1 MLRHAAARA
10 LAASREIRIQ
20 YPSLLLRA
28 GLATDPNRGSS
39 GGMEDESLSSTSSS
53 SWMPSFLKRRLP
65 AALGGDRLSGDLSFE
80 EFVTSLSRARK
91 LGGLTGSAFGT
102 TAVDSA
108 GARGALKKLEDIAA
122 VIPAGVRARILD
134 PAVFGRAARGAAAEA
149 AGVSVAAVDDLVRKY
164 RLTREM
170 AAEVARRHKAGEK
183 LPTSVEELEASVGAK
198 WSSSSGGG
206 RGGGGG
212 GGGEQGGG
220 ESCPLSRSAPGRNT
234 KCPKTGR
241 AWKNCCGKKKG

>member
-1 MLRHAAARA
+1 M
-10 LAASREIRIQ
+10 
-20 YPSLLLRA
+20 LLRA
-28 GLATDPNRGSS
+28 GLATDPNRAGS
-39 GGMEDESLSSTSSS
+39 GGGEEEASSS
-53 SWMPSFLKRRLP
+53 SWMPQFLKRRLP
-65 AALGGDRLSGDLSFE
+65 AALGGDRLSGDLSFD

-108 GARGALKKLEDIAA
+108 GARGALKRLEDIAA
-122 VIPAGVRARILD
+122 AIPAEVRARSQILD
-134 PAVFGRAARGAAAEA
+134 PAVFGPAERRAAAAA

-183 LPTSVEELEASVGAK
+183 LPASVEELEASVGAR
-198 WSSSSGGG
+198 WSSN
-206 RGGGGG
+206 RGGGASGEL
-212 GGGEQGGG
+212 GGES
-220 ESCPLSRSAPGRNT
+220 SCPLSRSAPGRNT

-241 AWKNCCGKKKG
+241 AWKNCCGKKG

>member
-10 LAASREIRIQ
+10 LAASRELRIEQ
-20 YPSLLLRA
+20 PSLILRA

-39 GGMEDESLSSTSSS
+39 SGGKEEEASSSPSTSPS
-53 SWMPSFLKRRLP
+53 SWLPSFVRRRLP
-65 AALGGDRLSGDLSFE
+65 AALGGDRLSGDLTFE
-80 EFVTSLSRARK
+80 EFVASLSRARR

-102 TAVDSA
+102 SAVDSA

-122 VIPAGVRARILD
+122 AIPEAQARGILD
-134 PAVFGRAARGAAAEA
+134 PAVFGPAERRAAAEA

-198 WSSSSGGG
+198 WSS
-206 RGGGGG
+206 RK
-212 GGGEQGGG
+212 GGEGGEAGG
-220 ESCPLSRSAPGRNT
+220 ESCPLARSFVLPGRNT

-241 AWKNCCGKKKG
+241 AWKNCCGKKG